1 MQAGRTLAIF
11 GFGIVA
17 GVLGAMLW
25 PKSTFERCMLDFIH
39 DPKKLEGAY
48 WMCKGHPR
56 KPANY

>member
-1 MQAGRTLAIF
+1 MQAGRSLAIF
-11 GFGIVA
+11 GFGIAA

-39 DPKKLEGAY
+39 DPY
-48 WMCKGHPR
+48 WMCKGHLR